1 MGKINLN
8 LLANELQ
15 IVPLKT
21 QKGKVGGFDYSVT
34 LPEITISASAPGFS
48 FSFDWGSF
56 SSGYPGDN
64 NSGGAGGGS
73 GSGSGGSG
81 SGGSGNDN
89 SNINDPDNL
98 LDKTKNYLKTT
109 IDALKELI
117 DSGKAPS
124 GTQEYLKALEQT
136 QETLDKMESSDQK
149 YRIDEMSNNGDDIND
164 ANVSYDSQTGEIV
177 LSLENGSSNDYSL
190 IIHEIT
196 HIEQLMNGDLWIE
209 NGNITGY
216 DINDEV
222 EAYQKQHDVYYGPDA
237 SKFDLGGNPYPDGDY
252 RVTPEDISKYHP
264 GIYDNLP
271 NQNWSKPGDSGTNSG
286 SASSAS

>member
-21 QKGKVGGFDYSVT
+21 QEGKVGGFDYSVT

-73 GSGSGGSG
+73 GSG

-149 YRIDEMSNNGDDIND
+149 YRIDEMSNNGDNIND

-196 HIEQLMNGDLWIE
+196 HVEQLMNGDLWIE
-209 NGNITGY
+209 NGNIAGH

-222 EAYQKQHDVYYGPDA
+222 EAYQKQHDVYHGPNA
-237 SKFDLGGNPYPDGDY
+237 GKVDLGGNPYPDGDY
-252 RVTPEDISKYHP
+252 RVTPEDIFKYHP